1 MIVLRPTHCVFTYQT
16 PNQVF
21 VNPSAFPSTSPTYTY
36 NSPLFTVSTTHLP
49 LSLATREEPNPLYRT
64 MSREFLTHLLSTTE
78 NRVRSDQ
85 GANCMICLEDYNT
98 LNTLTGVVEWE
109 VDLPCGHRVGSSCIV
124 TWLQANNNCPA
135 CRKKFFPT
143 QPRPHLEH
151 GIMDAGGA
159 RATTVQAP
167 IRGVVP
173 TARTG
178 SVPATTHRVVL
189 KGLMAEVRDC
199 TIALISTI
207 LGIGFGIYMA
217 THPPDFLVSLWSPSP
232 SAGPAYQAKRCM
244 DWQDCSFLTA
254 PSA

>member
-1 MIVLRPTHCVFTYQT
+1 MSLLTRHLTKSLSTPRHSPQHHLLIPTTRLSSPFQQHI
-16 PNQVF
+16 
-21 VNPSAFPSTSPTYTY
+21 FPST
-36 NSPLFTVSTTHLP
+36 LK
-49 LSLATREEPNPLYRT
+49 EPNPLYRT
-64 MSREFLTHLLSTTE
+64 MSREFLIHLLSTTE

-98 LNTLTGVVEWE
+98 LNTFTGVVEWE
-109 VDLPCGHRVGSSCIV
+109 VDLPCGHPVGSSCIV

-151 GIMDAGGA
+151 GIMDAGRA
-159 RATTVQAP
+159 RTTTVQAP
-167 IRGVVP
+167 IRG
-173 TARTG
+173 
-178 SVPATTHRVVL
+178 VVL

-199 TIALISTI
+199 TIALIPSI